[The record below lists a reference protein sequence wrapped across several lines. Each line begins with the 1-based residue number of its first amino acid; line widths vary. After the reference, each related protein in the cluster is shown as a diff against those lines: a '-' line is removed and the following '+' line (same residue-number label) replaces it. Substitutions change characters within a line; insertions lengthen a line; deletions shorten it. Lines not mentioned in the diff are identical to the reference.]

1 MSPKNISDIIKYY
14 DNIAYKEATEQ
25 NLSVMLMPT
34 FVVNYDGYIYLEL
47 SVGTDRAYVV
57 KDPYEFAL
65 RVKNSEFAEY
75 GKEFGFIH
83 SITSF
88 DDKSAK
94 IAKFIVDMNEEYRSY
109 SEKITEDFKYPTQ
122 DKSRFFVSNT
132 GLDRLFSILSGE
144 CVPSLIYK
152 SSVNELHFCDHNP
165 QIVLHLSESDGAYTL
180 AFDLENIRIIEGQA
194 NSYII
199 IKDGIY
205 RLTADFVRDVL
216 PLIELYVKNGYNNI
230 AVSATEMPKLYNFI
244 LPKLSKFA
252 DVKNECKA
260 LDKFLLPDFSPL
272 LNLTSQQGNII
283 LKPLFCYDDVKFNP
297 LTEKDVHSE
306 IRNIEKEVT
315 LLNKIKSAGFIKTE
329 TADSYVL
336 DDEDKIYR
344 FLKTYQNELLKS
356 AELVFDESMANITL
370 KSQENIKID
379 VKADE
384 NSINLSIDNIDLSE
398 TELDNLITS
407 YREDKEYLKLDD
419 GGYFDIDKG
428 RTGTLDMLVN
438 GLGVTTSDIC
448 AKNIKLPHYRALY
461 LNSILKDNKNV
472 VLKRNALFKQMVE
485 NILNSS
491 EIERDIPTDLNAN
504 LREYQKTGFKW
515 LSSLADLK
523 MGGILADDMG
533 LGKTLQVIS
542 LLLSQKDG
550 SKPSIIVTPASLVY
564 NWQEEIKKFAP
575 TLSSMVIAGG
585 AEVRKATL
593 EKISGCDVLITSYDS
608 IKRDI
613 ENYKKIEFKFA
624 VLDEAQYIKNHA
636 TQNAQSV
643 KQINAEVRFA
653 LSGTPIENS
662 LAELWSIFDF
672 ILPGYLFDLP
682 AFKKRFMV
690 SAYGVKSAEMLTKL
704 TKPFILRRMK
714 KEVLS
719 ELPPKVENVIRF
731 TMEDDEQ
738 KLYKMYQMQYRRE
751 IEKLSREGN
760 NGVQTLALLTRLR
773 QLCCNPSLFIDDYNG
788 SATKMNLAISLIK
801 ESAES
806 GHKLLLFSQFTSM
819 LDKLAKEVDLL
830 GIPYLKLTG
839 ADSSANRMKMAHEF
853 NENEDIKLFL
863 ISLKAGGTGLNLTS
877 ADMVIHYDP
886 WWNIS
891 AENQATDRSHRM
903 GQKNSVT
910 VYKLVAKDTIEERVL
925 DIQTAKKQLFDEVIH
940 EGEEFIG
947 KMSADELKQLL
958 F

>member
-1 MSPKNISDIIKYY
+1 MSINNISDIIKYY
-14 DNIAYKEATEQ
+14 DNIAYTEMSEQ
-25 NLSVMLMPT
+25 NFSVKLLPT
-34 FVVNYDGYIYLEL
+34 FVINYDGYIYLEL
-47 SVGTDRAYVV
+47 SVGAERTYVV
-57 KDPYEFAL
+57 KDPYDFAQK
-65 RVKNSEFAEY
+65 VKNAEY
-75 GKEFGFIH
+75 ADYGKDFGFIH

-88 DDKSAK
+88 DEKSAE

-132 GLDRLFSILSGE
+132 GLDRLFPILSGDS
-144 CVPSLIYK
+144 VSALIYK
-152 SSVNELHFCDHNP
+152 SSTNELHFCDHNP
-165 QIVLHLSESDGAYTL
+165 KINLTLSQCESGFNL
-180 AFDLENIRIIEGQA
+180 AFDFNNARIINGQA
-194 NSYII
+194 NTYLIVGADI
-199 IKDGIY
+199 F
-205 RLTADFVRDVL
+205 RLSANFVRDVL
-216 PLIELYVKNGYNNI
+216 PIIKLYMQHGYNPVLISEN
-230 AVSATEMPKLYNFI
+230 EMPKFYNFI
-244 LPKLSKFA
+244 LPKLSNCI
-252 DVKNECKA
+252 DIKNECRG
-260 LDKFLLPDFSPL
+260 LDKFLLPKFLPK
-272 LNLTSQQGNII
+272 LNLKSQQGNII
-283 LKPLFCYDDVKFNP
+283 LTPNFCYDDINFNP
-297 LTEKDVHSE
+297 LISGDVHSE
-306 IRNIEKEVT
+306 IRNIEKEVL
-315 LLNKIKSAGFIKTE
+315 LLNKIKSSGFLKSE
-329 TADSYVL
+329 TNDSFYL

-344 FLKTYQNELLKS
+344 FLKTHQNELEKM
-356 AELVFDESMANITL
+356 ADLVFDETMENITL
-370 KSQENIKID
+370 KTQDNLKID
-379 VKADE
+379 VKADD
-384 NSINLSIDNIDLSE
+384 NAINLSIDNIDLNE

-407 YREDKEYLKLDD
+407 YQENREYLKLEN
-419 GGYFDIDKG
+419 GAYFDIDNEHTK
-428 RTGTLDMLVN
+428 TLDMLVN

-461 LNSILKDNKNV
+461 LDSVLKNNKSV
-472 VLKRNALFKQMVE
+472 ILKRNTLFKQMVE

-491 EIERDIPTDLNAN
+491 DIERDVPTDLNAE

-533 LGKTLQVIS
+533 LGKTLQIIS
-542 LLLSQKDG
+542 LLLSQKDDE
-550 SKPSIIVTPASLVY
+550 KPSIIVTPASLVY

-575 TLSSMVIAGG
+575 ALSSMVISGG
-585 AEVRKATL
+585 AEVRKTTL
-593 EKISGCDVLITSYDS
+593 EKIGECNVVITSYDS

-613 ENYKKIEFKFA
+613 ENYKKINFKFA

-643 KQINAEVRFA
+643 KALNAEVRFA

-662 LAELWSIFDF
+662 LSELWSIFDF
-672 ILPGYLFDLP
+672 VLPNYLFDLP
-682 AFKKRFMV
+682 TFKKRFMV
-690 SAYGVKSAEMLTKL
+690 SSYGVKSAEMLTKL

-714 KEVLS
+714 REVLS

-731 TMEDDEQ
+731 TMQDDEQ

-751 IEKLSREGN
+751 IEKLSQEGN
-760 NGVQTLALLTRLR
+760 NSVQILALLTRLR
-773 QLCCNPSLFIDDYNG
+773 QLCCNPSLFIEDYNG

-819 LDKLAKEVDLL
+819 LDKIAKEVDLL

-839 ADSSANRMKMAHEF
+839 ADNSANRIKMAHEF
-853 NENEDIKLFL
+853 NENPDIKLFL

-886 WWNIS
+886 WWNLS

-925 DIQTAKKQLFDEVIH
+925 DIQTAKKQLFDEVIR